1 MGNAEEKI
9 LEIKVRYDKAITKI
23 AEYSTELD
31 KLKAREKQLKEDV
44 SKGRIEREKYN
55 LMMAET
61 KIAAKEYTES
71 IRVLNKQI
79 QNERKEQTEMEG
91 SLVRLRAE
99 LSNLTAA
106 YDRLS
111 RVEREGVK
119 GKELQDKINA
129 ITDELKGAEE
139 ETQRFYRNVGNY
151 EAAILKA
158 AQSNIPFLDSIIKM
172 QTELGGVKQA
182 FNVGKTAV
190 IGFSKQL
197 LALLTNPIVAILA
210 SIAAAIMLVSKA
222 INSSEEASNRWNI
235 I

>member
-1 MGNAEEKI
+1 MKDNTSEKI
-9 LEIKVRYDKAITKI
+9 LEIRVKYDDAIRKI
-23 AEYSTELD
+23 AEYRTQLD
-31 KLKAREKQLKEDV
+31 ILRKVEQTLKEDLK
-44 SKGRIEREKYN
+44 KGRMSREEYN
-55 LMMAET
+55 IKLTENRVAT
-61 KIAAKEYTES
+61 QQYTDA

-111 RVEREGVK
+111 RVEREGGE

-151 EAAILKA
+151 KDAILQA
-158 AQSNIPFLDSIIKM
+158 TEAQVPF
-172 QTELGGVKQA
+172 VPYC
-182 FNVGKTAV
+182 AV
-190 IGFSKQL
+190 
-197 LALLTNPIVAILA
+197 ALA
-210 SIAAAIMLVSKA
+210 SCEVQRNLLVV
-222 INSSEEASNRWNI
+222 
-235 I
+235 